1 MNQMNFELQA
11 DLYTLPKQ
19 ARTGIIFR
27 EIGISSNWEK
37 EIPTGYA
44 HVKIFVIEGTLE
56 LTVDRKTYVL
66 QRGDFLDSL
75 NQSVQLQR
83 TSSNAR
89 AFLLQFSEEFLR
101 QALREKHP
109 FPPTYLLRILQ
120 NPVIRIPLV
129 HFSTVIRGMEHI
141 RQAIANSPRRFSQEI
156 LQSKV
161 LIFVLEMADILVN
174 EANVS
179 MSLNSGKHAQILS
192 KFLLLL
198 QEHIRDEHSVNFYAA
213 QLNITP
219 QYLRRIVRGTIGD
232 SVYQVISNNLNQE
245 ICKLLL
251 ETNLTLQAIADELHF
266 SDQAV
271 LSKFFK
277 RNNGISPQ
285 KYRNEQK

>member
-1 MNQMNFELQA
+1 MNQMNVELQA

-83 TSSNAR
+83 TSSSAR

-101 QALREKHP
+101 QALREKRP

-141 RQAIANSPRRFSQEI
+141 RQAIANSPSRFSREI